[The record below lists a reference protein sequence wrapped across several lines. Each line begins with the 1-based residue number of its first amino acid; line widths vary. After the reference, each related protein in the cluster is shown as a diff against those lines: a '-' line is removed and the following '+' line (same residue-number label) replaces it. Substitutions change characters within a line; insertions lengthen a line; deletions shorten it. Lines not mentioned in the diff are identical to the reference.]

1 MQEKEKY
8 DLNDYN
14 YELPK
19 EFIAQEQAKPRTHS
33 KLMVVKENGN
43 IVHDRFYN
51 IINYLQKDDVL
62 VINDSKVI
70 KAKLTG
76 KKETSGKIELL
87 MENNDTCMVKGKV
100 SIGTKIIFEKG
111 IVGEITEK
119 NGADCKIKFNKPTDE
134 VIKEIGQ
141 LPLPPYIKKKIK
153 SDSEYQTVYSKKE
166 GSLAAPTAGLHFDDE
181 LLKKIEQ
188 KGIKIARICLHVSF
202 STFLPIREADF
213 TKHKM
218 HAESF
223 EITKESADLINKRK
237 GRLFVV
243 GTTSLRAL
251 ETAADKNGIIPAGK
265 SSSEIFI
272 YPGYKFKNKIDGM
285 ITNFHLPKSTLL
297 LLVSALFGK
306 EKIFKAYEEAKK
318 NNYRFFSLG
327 DSMLLLNENSQPQ

>member
-1 MQEKEKY
+1 MESLE
-8 DLNDYN
+8 DYN
-14 YELPK
+14 YNLPK

-33 KLMVVKENGN
+33 KLMVVKKNGD

-51 IINYLQKDDVL
+51 IINYLEKDDVL
-62 VINDSKVI
+62 VINDSKVV

-76 KKETSGKIELL
+76 KKETGGKIELL
-87 MENNDTCMVKGKV
+87 MENHNSCMVKGHVQK
-100 SIGTKIIFEKG
+100 GTKIIFENG
-111 IVGEITEK
+111 IIGEITEK
-119 NGADCKIKFNKPTDE
+119 NGAYCKIKFNKPVDE
-134 VIKEIGQ
+134 IIKEIGQ

-166 GSLAAPTAGLHFDDE
+166 GSLAAPTAGLHFDEE
-181 LLKKIEQ
+181 LLKKIKQ
-188 KGIKIARICLHVSF
+188 KGIKISRICLHVSF
-202 STFLPIREADF
+202 STFLPIKETDF

-223 EITKESADLINKRK
+223 EISKESADLINNRK

-251 ETAADKNGIIPAGK
+251 ETAADKKGIIHPGK
-265 SSSEIFI
+265 SISKIFI

-297 LLVSALFGK
+297 LLVSALFGR

-327 DSMLLLNENSQPQ
+327 DAMLLLLNENSQPQ